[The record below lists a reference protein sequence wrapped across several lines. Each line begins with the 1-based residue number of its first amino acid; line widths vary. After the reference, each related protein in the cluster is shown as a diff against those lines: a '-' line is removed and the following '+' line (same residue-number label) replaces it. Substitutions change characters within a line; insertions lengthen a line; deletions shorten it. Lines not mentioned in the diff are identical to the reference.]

1 MLHLHHV
8 NAPSF
13 CGEDEVMNG
22 IEERVHTCVSVT
34 ANTTVAM
41 LPARVFQV
49 LITSQFPARMYKSAE
64 KLRRLREA
72 RTDWY
77 DIRMSLGDSAAVPF
91 GFLDHSQSK
100 LLPNEIHEGVVTR
113 ERKITNLFQ
122 RVLRCVWVRSVR
134 SWAHAAPR
142 ASSLRLL
149 VTIAVAR
156 MVRWPLPGAQPGA
169 CKLGLAGLAGLEPG
183 RLAASAAAR
192 RRQPPADLFR
202 PAAPACRPCSWGRP
216 LRLRPSPRLRV
227 ACPARRLHRSCRYV
241 GGCGCVVAWLR
252 LWLRLRLRLW
262 LWLWLWLWLCGCAVR
277 LVFAL
282 RVVRCSTVR
291 VPDACGVTG
300 RTGHEMMTRQS

>member
-64 KLRRLREA
+64 KLRHLREA

-122 RVLRCVWVRSVR
+122 RVLRCVWVSVC
-134 SWAHAAPR
+134 
-142 ASSLRLL
+142 L
-149 VTIAVAR
+149 
-156 MVRWPLPGAQPGA
+156 
-169 CKLGLAGLAGLEPG
+169 
-183 RLAASAAAR
+183 
-192 RRQPPADLFR
+192 
-202 PAAPACRPCSWGRP
+202 PACLPRGGLSAH
-216 LRLRPSPRLRV
+216 LRQQSKPSTLRELQPRR
-227 ACPARRLHRSCRYV
+227 CRS
-241 GGCGCVVAWLR
+241 
-252 LWLRLRLRLW
+252 
-262 LWLWLWLWLCGCAVR
+262 
-277 LVFAL
+277 
-282 RVVRCSTVR
+282 
-291 VPDACGVTG
+291 
-300 RTGHEMMTRQS
+300 